1 MGLKLKKMETL
12 FIKEDWKQSRRSFMK
27 RDIFLPVKSKT
38 RMLLFVV
45 LMLWIAVFLQMA
57 VERLFMKKETMSEA
71 FSELRT
77 EDNVGTVSVTAMYP
91 SKFLS

>member
-1 MGLKLKKMETL
+1 
-12 FIKEDWKQSRRSFMK
+12 MK

-38 RMLLFVV
+38 RLLLFVV

-57 VERLFMKKETMSEA
+57 VERLFMKKGTMSEA

-77 EDNVGTVSVTAMYP
+77 EDNLGTVSVTAIYP
-91 SKFLS
+91 SNLQKYGNP